1 MAKVA
6 EGIGNNYDEALKDA
20 LSKVGLTKEQV
31 SVELIEEP
39 KKRFFSIL
47 EHKQVKVRV
56 TEVEQKEEAKKEVK
70 KGYEIKEAPAE
81 DVERVEKAIRE
92 FLNEYFEKMGVSLN
106 VESKYE
112 ENVLKVDITGEKA
125 GIIIGY
131 RGETLE
137 ALQLLISTFVNRK
150 QENYVKVMID
160 VEGYRMK
167 RERTLEELASK
178 VANTVVS
185 KRRSI
190 TLEPMVPYERRIIHT
205 TLQNHPKVKTESVG
219 EEPYR
224 KVVISLK

>member
-81 DVERVEKAIRE
+81 DVERVEKAIKE